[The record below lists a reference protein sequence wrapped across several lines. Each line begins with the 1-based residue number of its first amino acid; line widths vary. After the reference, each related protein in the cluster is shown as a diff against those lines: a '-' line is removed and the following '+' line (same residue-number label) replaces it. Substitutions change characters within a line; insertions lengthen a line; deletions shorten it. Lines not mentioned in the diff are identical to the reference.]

1 MKTAISLPDE
11 LFAEADS
18 LARRLG
24 MSRSRLCATALEDY
38 IARYRSKRVTERLDA
53 VYGPPQEEASL
64 DPALT
69 PAQVRALGPSDW

>member
-24 MSRSRLCATALEDY
+24 MSRSRLYATALEDY
-38 IARYRSKRVTERLDA
+38 IARHQAKRVSERLDA
-53 VYGPPQEEASL
+53 VYGTPQQETGL
-64 DPALT
+64 DPALAR
-69 PAQVRALGPSDW
+69 AQLRALGRSEW